1 MREQLVHVNVTF
13 ATEIIS
19 IQSVVNS
26 GLGSLCDKI
35 MSVLGYSDEASKY
48 IRPSLK
54 PPVILLLQMLESTM
68 SSIGNIQMSFQSANI
83 NYNPYYLLKKFIT
96 SIDWEEFSNEA
107 REYEL
112 FKKAQATQSPEQG
125 GGGGMY

>member
-1 MREQLVHVNVTF
+1 M
-13 ATEIIS
+13 
-19 IQSVVNS
+19 
-26 GLGSLCDKI
+26 GSLCDKI
-35 MSVLGYSDEASKY
+35 ISVLGYSDETSKY
-48 IRPSLK
+48 IKPSLK

-83 NYNPYYLLKKFIT
+83 NYNPYYLLKKFVT

-112 FKKAQATQSPEQG
+112 FKKAQSTSQAPDQG
-125 GGGGMY
+125 GGTY